1 MTDLEIMQ
9 VLIKAKELGITQEQV
24 DEFKKP
30 KPIQMTD
37 EELEAIVKPMS
48 PFDDLSEEEI
58 QYWATPYF
66 DELQQKK
73 EQQKQKLKEEENG

>member
-24 DEFKKP
+24 AAFKKQP
-30 KPIQMTD
+30 DVPEQRAEDLIKA
-37 EELEAIVKPMS
+37 LS
-48 PFDDLSEEEI
+48 PFDDFSEEEI

-66 DELQQKK
+66 DELQHKK
-73 EQQKQKLKEEENG
+73 EQQKQKLKEEDNG